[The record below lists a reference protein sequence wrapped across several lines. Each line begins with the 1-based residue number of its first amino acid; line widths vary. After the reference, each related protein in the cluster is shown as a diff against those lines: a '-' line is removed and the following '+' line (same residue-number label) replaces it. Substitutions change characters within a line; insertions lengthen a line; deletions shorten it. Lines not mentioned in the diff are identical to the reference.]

1 MSGASG
7 LLLVLGLFLGW
18 GVAMLLDRFYWQDRR
33 VCDDMELDL
42 RERIDQLDAQN
53 IGLSSEIGR
62 LKTQTERV
70 SKLEADLTART
81 AQYNGLLAD
90 IDMRKQREA
99 ALNTNLQA
107 RDSEIQAARSLRL
120 RVQELE
126 SQLNDRDMELA
137 KMRTDYESRGA
148 QLSGLTAKVND
159 LEAQLVQRDDAPPLA
174 ATIPPLTYDNSPAS
188 TASIDSDEDI
198 VEHLTISEADVV
210 QTIED
215 VPDIVETPPLQIS
228 DAEIAPEASD
238 LGMIWGVNR
247 TVHAQLNDNGI
258 NTYHQLANSRMVD
271 VDTALDTASRYY
283 PGMDK
288 QAIHGSWIKQADLA
302 EAGDWD
308 QLSNYQHE
316 TIDLANSRDDLKVIW
331 GIGPKIES
339 VMNENGIYT
348 FAQIA
353 AVPSERLTQILHKAG
368 PRFRISS
375 EKVHETWPEQARLA
389 DRGEMDAL
397 AALQSRL
404 SSRS

>member
-18 GVAMLLDRFYWQDRR
+18 GVAMLLDHFYWQDRR
-33 VCDDMELDL
+33 ICDDMELDL

-62 LKTQTERV
+62 LKTQNERV
-70 SKLEADLTART
+70 SKLESDLTART

-90 IDMRKQREA
+90 IDMRKQRES

-107 RDSEIQAARSLRL
+107 RDSEVKAARSLRQ

-126 SQLNDRDMELA
+126 SQLNERDMELA
-137 KMRTDYESRGA
+137 KVRTDYESRGA
-148 QLSGLTAKVND
+148 QLSGLTAKVSD
-159 LEAQLVQRDDAPPLA
+159 LEAQLAQREDVLPLA
-174 ATIPPLTYDNSPAS
+174 ATIPPLTYNDPPAS
-188 TASIDSDEDI
+188 TATVDSDEDI
-198 VEHLTISEADVV
+198 VEHLTISEAEVA

-228 DAEIAPEASD
+228 DSEITPEASD

-247 TVHAQLNDNGI
+247 TVHTQLNDNGI

-271 VDTALDTASRYY
+271 VDAALDTASRYY

-316 TIDLANSRDDLKVIW
+316 TIDLANNRDDLKVIW

-397 AALQSRL
+397 AALQSGL